1 MFYKEAKSELLL
13 LFFFFF
19 LGGGGG
25 REAVGWRKGIFFSQ
39 RIQIKK
45 MHSLDL
51 ELAIDHPPQGEFCTL
66 LFSETTLY
74 IKQNDTCK
82 PSVRWGH

>member
-13 LFFFFF
+13 FFFS
-19 LGGGGG
+19 GGGGG
-25 REAVGWRKGIFFSQ
+25 VGRRGAGWSKGLFGFFSQ

-45 MHSLDL
+45 MHILDL
-51 ELAIDHPPQGEFCTL
+51 ELAIDHLPQGEFCTL

-74 IKQNDTCK
+74 IKQNDTC
-82 PSVRWGH
+82 